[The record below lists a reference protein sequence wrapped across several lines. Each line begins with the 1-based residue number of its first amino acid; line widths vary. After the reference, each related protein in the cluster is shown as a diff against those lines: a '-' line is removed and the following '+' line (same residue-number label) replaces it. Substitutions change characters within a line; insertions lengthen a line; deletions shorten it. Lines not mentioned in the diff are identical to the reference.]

1 MKAQDLSQ
9 NQRIARLWKM
19 TQELERSSTPLE
31 TLRTIHQGLD
41 ETYGIIA
48 SLTVS
53 TRGLPKDYYRVVQL
67 QLEGEPLIDIS
78 DPAPNEPWPVQ
89 SGGVVAAIIGRR
101 EPQLIQDVD
110 WSADPFYSE
119 TLAGYTSVLAIP
131 FGGDHLPMTWAILL
145 KRPPERF
152 TVMELEEAVLRVALV
167 GALLESQVLAE
178 QLLRANERIDRD
190 ARQVGELQRSLL
202 PAAPPQISGLEIA
215 VSYEPSGRAGGDFY
229 DFFPLDQHGNGG
241 VKSGDNGTPPGRWC
255 IIIGDAAGHGLA
267 AAVVMALAQSMLR
280 AHPAGIAGPA
290 DLLVHA
296 NRQLCRRQIGGFVT
310 AFVGVYEPAARRL
323 TYAAAGHPP
332 PLLKRSSDGAISP
345 LNAVA
350 SYPLGII
357 DEPDIFKEATVQ
369 LRRGDTVL
377 LYTDGITEARGA
389 QRELFNQDTLMSAFR
404 DGGDRP
410 SGLIERLR
418 KAVRAHEH
426 GQPAID
432 DQTLVAA
439 RAV

>member
-9 NQRIARLWKM
+9 NQRVARLWKM

-41 ETYGIIA
+41 EAYGIIA

-53 TRGLPKDYYRVVQL
+53 TRGLPKGYYRVVQL

-110 WSADPFYSE
+110 WSPDPFFFQS
-119 TLAGYTSVLAIP
+119 LAGYASVLAIP

-178 QLLRANERIDRD
+178 QLVRANERIDRD

-241 VKSGDNGTPPGRWC
+241 VKSGDNGTPPGRWW

-267 AAVVMALAQSMLR
+267 AAIVMALAQSMLR
-280 AHPAGIAGPA
+280 AHPAGITGPA
-290 DLLVHA
+290 DLLMHA

-310 AFVGVYEPAARRL
+310 AFVGIYEPAARRL

-350 SYPLGII
+350 SYPLGI
-357 DEPDIFKEATVQ
+357 DASETFNEAMVQ
-369 LRRGDTVL
+369 LQPGDTVL

-389 QRELFNQDTLMSAFR
+389 QRELFNQDTLMRAFR

-410 SGLIERLR
+410 ADLIERLR

-439 RAV
+439 QAV